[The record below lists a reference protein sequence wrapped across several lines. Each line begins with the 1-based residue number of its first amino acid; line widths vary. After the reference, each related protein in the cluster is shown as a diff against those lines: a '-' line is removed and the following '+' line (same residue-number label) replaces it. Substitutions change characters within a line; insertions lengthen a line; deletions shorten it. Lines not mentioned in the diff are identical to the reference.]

1 MSSRTNDHCVDDDNE
16 GADASHDRCAGC
28 AAIPRRD
35 FLRDTGLFAAGV
47 LLALGAAPSRA
58 FATPIEFISA
68 TRGGRE
74 DKTYP
79 IPAQDGVQVD
89 KDAEVLLT
97 RWQNKVY
104 AFALACPHQNTAL
117 HWQDKE
123 QQFECPKHH
132 SRFDM
137 QGNYIKDS
145 GRATRGLD
153 RLAIRKDG
161 NNVIVNVD
169 KVFQQDEDE
178 AEWKTALV
186 ALA

>member
-1 MSSRTNDHCVDDDNE
+1 MSLRTNDPCLDGN
-16 GADASHDRCAGC
+16 DAASDPCAGC
-28 AAIPRRD
+28 SAIPRRD
-35 FLRDTGLFAAGV
+35 FLRDAGLVAAGILV
-47 LLALGAAPSRA
+47 ALGAAPSRA

-79 IPAQDGVQVD
+79 IPAQDGVQID
-89 KDAEVLLT
+89 KDAEVMLT
-97 RWQNKVY
+97 RWQGKVY

-117 HWQDKE
+117 HWQDKD

-137 QGNYIKDS
+137 QGIYIKDS

-153 RLAIRKDG
+153 RLAIHKDA
-161 NNVIVNVD
+161 NNVVVNLD
-169 KVFQQDEDE
+169 KAFQQDDDE
-178 AEWKTALV
+178 AEWKTAFV
-186 ALA
+186 SIT

>member
-1 MSSRTNDHCVDDDNE
+1 MSSRTNDPCLDANAGDDP
-16 GADASHDRCAGC
+16 CAGC
-28 AAIPRRD
+28 SAIPRRD
-35 FLRDTGLFAAGV
+35 FLRDAGLLAASV
-47 LLALGAAPSRA
+47 LVALGAAPSRA
-58 FATPIEFISA
+58 FATPIDFISA

-89 KDAEVLLT
+89 KDAEVMLT
-97 RWQNKVY
+97 RWQGKVY

-117 HWQDKE
+117 HWQDKD

-137 QGNYIKDS
+137 QGIYIKDS

-153 RLAIRKDG
+153 RLAIRKDA
-161 NNVIVNVD
+161 NNVVVNLD
-169 KVFQQDEDE
+169 KAYQQDDDE
-178 AEWKTALV
+178 AEWKTAFVSLT
-186 ALA
+186 